1 MSDPYTRMA
10 VVEQSVRGKR
20 ASIATPIKFV
30 LVGAILA
37 LIEGAYDIVNANLY
51 AGVID
56 GVTVTATEIAIITGV
71 AMVVAIVVLAYAYV
85 VRHEPTRTQYA
96 LLGVL
101 GLVTLVVGVLFTA
114 SIVLLGALLGV
125 WETR

>member
-1 MSDPYTRMA
+1 MSDLYTRMA
-10 VVEQSVRGKR
+10 VVEQSVRGKQ
-20 ASIATPIKFV
+20 ASIATRIKLV
-30 LVGAILA
+30 LLGAILA

-114 SIVLLGALLGV
+114 SIALLGV

>member
-1 MSDPYTRMA
+1 MA
-10 VVEQSVRGKR
+10 VVEQSVRGKQ
-20 ASIATPIKFV
+20 ASIATPIKLV
-30 LVGAILA
+30 LLGAILA